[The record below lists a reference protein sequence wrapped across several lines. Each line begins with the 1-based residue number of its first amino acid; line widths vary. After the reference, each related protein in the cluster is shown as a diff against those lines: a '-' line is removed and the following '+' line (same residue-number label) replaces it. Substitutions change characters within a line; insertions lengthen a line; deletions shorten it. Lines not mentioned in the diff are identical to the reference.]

1 MDAVYEGVVVTNR
14 YMSFYGFYGFYGF
27 YMSWYRSMV
36 ILGYA

>member
-14 YMSFYGFYGFYGF
+14 YMSFYGFYGFY
-27 YMSWYRSMV
+27 MSWYRSMV